1 MHVHRVGTS
10 GLELSELG
18 LGTFDWGSRV
28 DDSTAQQLLDTYAQ
42 AGGTVLEL
50 PAFASPAADV
60 LGRLTVSDEITVC
73 ARVGVAQ
80 RGDEPVLSL
89 SRQQVLRQTREL
101 LQRMNRQHIDVLVL
115 DGFDAR
121 TPLEETAS
129 ALDTLL
135 GSGDIGYIAC
145 AYHAGWQLAAVAG
158 VGIPVA
164 AAFNEHSLLERSAE
178 TDVAPAADYLGI
190 GMVAGAALGR
200 GALSGQY
207 LRGVPAQSRA
217 AVHQDGYMQ
226 RYLSEDARRI
236 VAGVCKAASSLEIAP
251 VDVALAW
258 TRSQAPA
265 CSLISPRTVDQLEQL
280 LGSDADLQPEIVQ
293 VLDQISDPA
302 VDDPTA

>member
-28 DDSTAQQLLDTYAQ
+28 EAETAQQLLDSYSE
-42 AGGTVLEL
+42 AGGTTLEL
-50 PAFASPAADV
+50 PSFASPAADL
-60 LGRLTVSDEITVC
+60 LGKLTVSPEVTVC

-89 SRQQVLRQTREL
+89 SRQQVLRQTRQL
-101 LQRMNRQHIDVLVL
+101 MQRMRRDHIEVLVL
-115 DGFDAR
+115 DGFDVT

-129 ALDTLL
+129 ALETLL
-135 GSGDIGYIAC
+135 SAGDISYVAC
-145 AYHAGWQLAAVAG
+145 AYHSGWQLAAVAG
-158 VGIPVA
+158 AGIPVV

-178 TDVAPAADYLGI
+178 SEVAPAADYLGI

-207 LRGVPAQSRA
+207 LKAVPADSRA
-217 AVHQDGYMQ
+217 ALHRDGYMQ
-226 RYLSEDARRI
+226 RYLTDDAQRI
-236 VAGVCKAASSLEIAP
+236 VAGVSKAASSLEIAP

-258 TRSQAPA
+258 MRSQAPA
-265 CSLISPRTVDQLEQL
+265 CSLISPRTTDQLTQL
-280 LGSDADLQPEIVQ
+280 LNSDAELQPEILQ
-293 VLDQISDPA
+293 VLDQISEPS
-302 VDDPTA
+302 